1 LHYHRPLEILEELGN
16 NPASPLHEHL
26 VSNVIKDMLDRV
38 GAHYDTD
45 PYGNIVA
52 FIKGSMKDTP
62 PLAFVSHMDHPGFE
76 VDGDQEE
83 DGLYARVLGGVP
95 VASIVSGMEAFAF
108 DSMGNRFGCKLL
120 SAEDHLTRRVRVESE
135 VLLPPRTPIVFQL
148 EDYRLSGDTIR
159 MRALDDL
166 AGCAAIV
173 ALMERLVHEPPD
185 GDVYGI
191 FTRAE
196 EIGLIGARLIANS
209 SLLPPETFVVSVE
222 TSSVIPGV
230 ELGLGPIIRTGDAS
244 FTFSGEAEQVLI
256 LARNALIDGNDSF
269 KSQRQ
274 LMKAGT
280 CEATAFAVRGYRT
293 TGMAFAL
300 GNWHNATTSIGDPD
314 GGVAEEYISVDDFL
328 GGVDLIHKVANSVRN
343 YGDSPPYLLNDDVA
357 SETLRRL
364 SCEEELKL
372 TIP

>member
-1 LHYHRPLEILEELGN
+1 MEELGN
-16 NPASPLHEHL
+16 NPAVPLHEGL
-26 VSNVIKDMLDRV
+26 VFNVIKDMLDRV
-38 GAHYDTD
+38 GVNYEIDL
-45 PYGNIVA
+45 YGNIVA
-52 FIKGSMKDTP
+52 FIKGTMQDIP

-76 VDGDQEE
+76 VDGDQAE
-83 DGLYARVLGGVP
+83 DGLYARALGGVP

-120 SAEDHLTRRVRVESE
+120 SAEDHLSRRVRVESE

-148 EDYRLSGDTIR
+148 EDYGLFGDTIR

-173 ALMERLVHEPPD
+173 ALMERLVPEPPD

-196 EIGLIGARLIANS
+196 EIGLIGARLVANS

-230 ELGLGPIIRTGDAS
+230 EPGLGPIIRTGDAS

-256 LARNALIDGNDSF
+256 VARNTLLDVDDSF
-269 KSQRQ
+269 RSQRQ

-300 GNWHNATTSIGDPD
+300 GNWHNATTSIGDPE
-314 GGVAEEYISVDDFL
+314 GGVAEEYIAVDDFL
-328 GGVDLIHKVANSVRN
+328 GGVDLIHKAANSIRH
-343 YGDSPPYLLNDDVA
+343 YGDSSPYLLNDDVA
-357 SETLRRL
+357 SETIRRL
-364 SCEEELKL
+364 SCEEDLKW